1 MWAEGVGSAD
11 RRLDGEAVDIRRP
24 GGEAVTAR
32 TQRGNVMA
40 ARKLS
45 VEVRVVW
52 GQVRVW
58 VTPWRLS

>member
-11 RRLDGEAVDIRRP
+11 RRLDGEAVDTWRP